1 MIIRISRQPTQAPPQ
16 HAAIR
21 VQPARVVVPS
31 RAPRVLDFD
40 LECRPLH
47 FYGDYVSKE
56 ITAIAWAWCDRPK
69 DVTCLLLG
77 EVEPVD
83 MLERFRAAWNTADMV
98 TGHFIRGFDIPL
110 MCGALSEYGLP
121 MLADKWTHDTKLD
134 LVSRHGM
141 SGSQENIGSM
151 LGLKH
156 DKVQMDQARW
166 RSANRLTKSGLA
178 LAKKRVVG
186 DVQMHI
192 EMRAKLLELG
202 YLSKPKRW
210 SSRVSSDAAVYT
222 P

>member
-1 MIIRISRQPTQAPPQ
+1 MLIRISVQPKTAPPSMP
-16 HAAIR
+16 AIR
-21 VQPARVVVPS
+21 VQPARVRVPS
-31 RAPRVLDFD
+31 RAARVLDFD

-56 ITAIAWAWCDRPK
+56 ITAVAWAWCDRPD

-83 MLERFRAAWNTADMV
+83 MLEQFRAAWDQADVV

-110 MCGALSEYGLP
+110 MCGARSEYGLP
-121 MLADKWTHDTKLD
+121 MLADKWTHDTKMD

-151 LGLKH
+151 LGLEH
-156 DKVQMDQARW
+156 DKVQMNQTLW
-166 RSANRLTKSGLA
+166 RSANRLTKAGLA

-186 DVQMHI
+186 DVQQHI
-192 EMRAKLLELG
+192 EMRKKLLSLG
-202 YLSKPKRW
+202 YLARPKKW
-210 SSRVSSDAAVYT
+210 SSRVVGPAAAYV

>member
-1 MIIRISRQPTQAPPQ
+1 MRPISVR
-16 HAAIR
+16 
-21 VQPARVVVPS
+21 VPS
-31 RAPRVLDFD
+31 RAARVLDFD

-56 ITAIAWAWCDRPK
+56 ITAVAWAWCDKPD

-83 MLERFRAAWNTADMV
+83 MLEQFRAAWDEADVV

-110 MCGALSEYGLP
+110 MCGARSEYGLP
-121 MLADKWTHDTKLD
+121 MLADKWTHDTKMD

-151 LGLKH
+151 LGLEH
-156 DKVQMDQARW
+156 DKVQMNQTLW
-166 RSANRLTKSGLA
+166 RSANRLTKAGLA

-192 EMRAKLLELG
+192 EMRKKLLSLG
-202 YLSKPKRW
+202 YLARPKKW
-210 SSRVSSDAAVYT
+210 SSRVVGPAAAYV